1 MLPPG
6 LTVIPLNWKL
16 RLPPSHFGIL
26 MPLNQMTKKGVNA
39 LDGVIKTDYHQE
51 VGILL
56 QNGCSEE
63 YIWNMQMTQGISY
76 YYLGVQPP

>member
-26 MPLNQMTKKGVNA
+26 IPLNQMTKKGVNA
-39 LDGVIKTDYHQE
+39 LDGVIKTDYH
-51 VGILL
+51 
-56 QNGCSEE
+56 
-63 YIWNMQMTQGISY
+63 
-76 YYLGVQPP
+76 